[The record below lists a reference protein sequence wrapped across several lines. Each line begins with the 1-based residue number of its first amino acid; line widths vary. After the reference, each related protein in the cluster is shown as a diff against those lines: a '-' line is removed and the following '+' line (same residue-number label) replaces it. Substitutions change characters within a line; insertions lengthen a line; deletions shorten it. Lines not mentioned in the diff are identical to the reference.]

1 MRAGL
6 VTSHRTFS
14 LVEMPEPTP
23 QPGLAVVDIALCG
36 ICGTDL
42 HGFLGHHPYNPA
54 ICGHEWTGT
63 VRATGPDVASVWEG
77 DRVVVGSA
85 RRVVSVHNVSPG
97 AGAKAIRP
105 TRRTASWQALR
116 N

>member
-1 MRAGL
+1 MQAGL

-42 HGFLGHHPYNPA
+42 HGGRARHGH
-54 ICGHEWTGT
+54 
-63 VRATGPDVASVWEG
+63 
-77 DRVVVGSA
+77 
-85 RRVVSVHNVSPG
+85 
-97 AGAKAIRP
+97 
-105 TRRTASWQALR
+105 
-116 N
+116 